1 MRAGSLSPKNM
12 ETRHELCYLL
22 SMTKLE
28 KIEHDITSLQPAELH
43 KLADWLAEYRAEM
56 WDKEI
61 QADSKAGKLDK
72 LFAEAEADIAA
83 GKVRPF

>member
-1 MRAGSLSPKNM
+1 
-12 ETRHELCYLL
+12 
-22 SMTKLE
+22 
-28 KIEHDITSLQPAELH
+28 
-43 KLADWLAEYRAEM
+43 M